1 MGQRVKVAIAG
12 INGRFGRASARAVL
26 EDRDLELVGAFGR
39 SDAPYVGQDVGE
51 LASTLKTGILVSNG
65 FLDLL
70 ARAKPDLLLDF
81 SVAEA
86 AFSHAKLA
94 LERGVRPVIGTTGI
108 KQEDVDEL
116 ARLAAKHN
124 TPGML
129 VSNFSLGAVLM
140 MEFARQAGGYYQ
152 HAEIVEMHHTRKLD
166 APSGTAMRTVTKI
179 ASSGNEFNRM
189 EVDEREILPGA
200 RGGEGAGG
208 VRVHSLRLPG
218 LMSHHEVVFGSDGEL
233 LTIRHDAFNTNC
245 YIKGILLALRRS
257 MTLDRFVVGLE
268 NLLVTTAS

>member
-1 MGQRVKVAIAG
+1 MGEKVRVAIAG

-26 EDRDLELVGAFGR
+26 EDPDLELVGAFGR
-39 SDAPYVGQDVGE
+39 SNAPYIGKDVGE
-51 LASTLKTGILVSNG
+51 LASTLKTGILVSSG

-86 AFSHAKLA
+86 ALSHAKLA
-94 LERGVRPVIGTTGI
+94 LEKGVRPVIGTTGI
-108 KQEDVDEL
+108 SEQDVDEL

-140 MEFARQAGGYYQ
+140 MEFARQAGAYYE

-166 APSGTAMRTVTKI
+166 APSGTAMRTVAKI
-179 ASSGNEFNRM
+179 AASGNRFNRM
-189 EVDEREILPGA
+189 EVDEKEILAGA

-245 YIKGILLALRRS
+245 YIKGILLALKRA

-268 NLLVTTAS
+268 NLLVSTAS